1 MECEICHNWTDDEY
15 GHNAKPIF
23 DGRCCDTC
31 NLIYII
37 PIRMELMSE

>member
-1 MECEICHNWTDDEY
+1 MECEICHNWTDDEFGY
-15 GHNAKPIF
+15 NAKPIF